1 MASST
6 FSESLMSDET
16 FDFVCTG
23 CDKKNKTVQAVK
35 YCVECKLYCCQSCTD
50 MHGMFPL
57 MADHSFLGVGQG
69 KQHGNQTPNL
79 PEFPT
84 ERCCIHSG
92 KVQDMYC
99 RKHDVV
105 GCYVCMAKDHK
116 SCPESQIYSLP
127 DMVDVLYNP
136 SDCQQTQRRLQQM
149 IFSFSTLSKSK
160 DAQLK
165 GLKEA
170 KEETINQTANYQK
183 VLERIVRK
191 AAESSKKKVVKA
203 YTSLEADILQD
214 KNTIDS
220 TNDVLQET
228 DDKLKKAFDNRAQ
241 RFVCLKEAEKNIKV
255 AENEKLKQEKNDNTD
270 VEISFR
276 PNNTLMDYIQGV
288 HGIGDV
294 LVVAKKKRNLYEFK
308 GRRDINIK
316 VSDDNIT
323 CSSYGCCLTYDNQLL
338 VTDYDNKKV
347 KRIDTQTLTVVGY
360 VTLDSSPQGIC
371 CINQHVVAVG
381 CYSPHKIQFVSIKNK
396 MTATRKIVT
405 SHDCFGISMKDDN
418 LFVTDFST
426 SLYIYDMNGTLL
438 RTITNDDDGNKLF
451 SKTTHIV
458 FIESG
463 NIMYVCDRDNGLV
476 CFDGKDNYLST
487 IKDSDLKGARGVCGV
502 CTDGRGNLFV
512 HGFSSNTIEQYNED
526 GKKIGVVQLEDG
538 SKYPTTIFFHRGQN
552 RMFVT
557 MYDSDI
563 LKMYEL
569 E

>member
-1 MASST
+1 MASSR
-6 FSESLMSDET
+6 FSKSLMSDET

-69 KQHGNQTPNL
+69 KQHGNQKPSL

-116 SCPESQIYSLP
+116 SCPESQIYSVP
-127 DMVDVLYNP
+127 DMVDTLYNL
-136 SDCQQTQRRLQQM
+136 SDSQQTQSRLQEM
-149 IFSFSTLSKSK
+149 MVCFSTLKKSK
-160 DAQLK
+160 DAQFE

-170 KEETINQTANYQK
+170 KEETINQIANYQS
-183 VLERIVRK
+183 VLERVVRK
-191 AAESSKKKVVKA
+191 VAESSKKKVVEA
-203 YTSLEADILQD
+203 YKNLEADILQD
-214 KNTIDS
+214 KITIDS
-220 TNDVLQET
+220 TNDILQKT
-228 DDKLKKAFDNRAQ
+228 DDKLKKAPGNRAQ
-241 RFVCLKEAEKNIKV
+241 RFVCLKEAEKYIKV
-255 AENEKLKQEKNDNTD
+255 AGDEKLKQENNDNTD
-270 VEISFR
+270 MEISFR
-276 PNNTLMDYIQGV
+276 PSNTLMDYIQGL

-294 LVVAKKKRNLYEFK
+294 LVVKKKRNLYKLK
-308 GRRDINIK
+308 GNSRDINIK
-316 VSDDNIT
+316 VLDDKRT
-323 CSSYGCCLTYDNQLL
+323 CSSAGCCLTSDNQLL
-338 VTDYDNKKV
+338 LTDYDNQKV

-371 CINQHVVAVG
+371 CINQHEVAVG
-381 CYSPHKIQFVSIKNK
+381 CYSPHIKNK
-396 MTATRKIVT
+396 MTATRKIDT
-405 SHDCFGISMKDDN
+405 SHDCFGIAMNDDS
-418 LFVTDFST
+418 LYVADFNT
-426 SLYIYDMNGTLL
+426 SLYVYNMNGTLL
-438 RTITNDDDGNKLF
+438 RTITNDKDGNKLF
-451 SKTTHIV
+451 SLIRHIV

-463 NIMYVCDRDNGLV
+463 NKMFVCDHDNGLV
-476 CFDGKDNYLST
+476 CIDGEDNILFT
-487 IKDSDLKGARGVCGV
+487 IKDYDLESERGV
-502 CTDGRGNLFV
+502 CTDGRGNIFV
-512 HGFSSNTIEQYNED
+512 VKWNPYNVVQYNED
-526 GKKIGVVQLEDG
+526 GKKIGVVIKGEDG
-538 SKYPTTIFFHRGQN
+538 LDEPMSISFHRGQN

-557 MYDSDI
+557 MYRSDI